1 MTKWLPFKSVAA
13 CMLLLISIQ
22 DFSQNSQQNSKPKNT
37 DSTLVWGVKFSGFV
51 RNNVFYDSRQV
62 VSARPAVQGDLLLYP
77 CATANDV
84 NGKDINASPSLS
96 MLAIDSRLSVA
107 ITGPDAFGAKT
118 SGTLEAEFFGNI
130 SSSLGTT
137 TNSSGPATSSVTGTE
152 DVFRLRHAYVKLDWK
167 HTQLLFGQYW
177 HPLLVPECMP
187 GLLSIN
193 TGIPF
198 QPFSRNPQIRLTQKV
213 TSGLSVVLVASSQIE
228 SFVSQG
234 SSTNVALGSNTA
246 SPLFI
251 DNAVIPD
258 MSVQVQYKKGFFLGG
273 VSIDYKEL
281 RPAISQFTSDTA
293 NCKTLI
299 ATTETVKSLSYDVF
313 AKITTKP
320 IVIKAEYVAGQNLY
334 DQIMI
339 GGYLAYASQAPYHI
353 TYKPLNVASVWLDIA
368 GTSKKVAP
376 GIFFGYT
383 KNNGADAG
391 AVASYSR
398 GITAGKLSIDNIIRV
413 TPRIEFYSGKFKVG
427 AEIEFTQATFGIA
440 GTDGKVTG
448 TTTNVANYR
457 ALFVTAYYF

>member
-1 MTKWLPFKSVAA
+1 MTNCLTCKKIAVFI
-13 CMLLLISIQ
+13 LLFIATQ
-22 DFSQNSQQNSKPKNT
+22 GFSQTSQQTKHT
-37 DSTLVWGVKFSGFV
+37 DSAVTWGIKISGFV

-77 CATANDV
+77 LPASNDV

-118 SGTLEAEFFGNI
+118 SGVLEAEFFGNI

-137 TNSSGPATSSVTGTE
+137 TNTSGPATNSVAGTE
-152 DVFRLRHAYVKLDWK
+152 DVFRLRHAYVKLDWGK
-167 HTQLLFGQYW
+167 TQLIFGQYW
-177 HPLLVPECMP
+177 HPLLVQECMP
-187 GLLSIN
+187 GVLSIN

-213 TSGLSVVLVASSQIE
+213 VSELSLIFVASSQIE

-234 SSTNVALGSNTA
+234 SSTNVALGSTTA

-251 DNAVIPD
+251 DNAVIPNL
-258 MSVQVQYKKGFFLGG
+258 SAQVQFKKGIFLGG
-273 VSIDYKEL
+273 ATIDYKEL
-281 RPAISQFTSDTA
+281 RPALSQFTSDTA

-299 ATTETVKSLSYDVF
+299 ATTETVKSLSYAVF
-313 AKITTKP
+313 AKVTTKP
-320 IVIKAEYVAGQNLY
+320 IVVKAEFVAGQNLY

-339 GGYLAYASQAPYHI
+339 GGYLAYATTAPYHI

-368 GTSKKVAP
+368 GTSKKVVP

-383 KNNGADAG
+383 KNNGADEG

-398 GITAGKLSIDNIIRV
+398 GITAGKLSIDKIIRV
-413 TPRIEFYSGKFKVG
+413 TPRIEFYSGKFKIG
-427 AEIEFTQATFGIA
+427 AELEFTQATYGTA
-440 GTDGKVTG
+440 GNNGKVSGSTYD
-448 TTTNVANYR
+448 VANYR

>member
-1 MTKWLPFKSVAA
+1 MFKWLTCKKIVVFI
-13 CMLLLISIQ
+13 LLFITTQS
-22 DFSQNSQQNSKPKNT
+22 FSQTSLQTKHT
-37 DSTLVWGVKFSGFV
+37 DSASTWGIKFSGFV
-51 RNNVFYDSRQV
+51 RNNVFYDTRQV
-62 VSARPAVQGDLLLYP
+62 VSARPAAQGDLLLYP
-77 CATANDV
+77 LPAFNDV

-107 ITGPDAFGAKT
+107 FTGPDAFGAKL
-118 SGTLEAEFFGNI
+118 SGVLEAEFFGNI

-167 HTQLLFGQYW
+167 KTQLLFGQFW

-187 GLLSIN
+187 GVLSIN

-198 QPFSRNPQIRLTQKV
+198 QPFSRNPQIRVTQKIAG
-213 TSGLSVVLVASSQIE
+213 GLSLILVASSQIE

-234 SSTNVALGSNTA
+234 SSTNVALGSTTT

-251 DNAVIPD
+251 NNAVIPNLNA
-258 MSVQVQYKKGFFLGG
+258 QVQYKKGIFFAGTS
-273 VSIDYKEL
+273 VDYKEI
-281 RPAISQFTSDTA
+281 RPALSQFTSDTA
-293 NCKTLI
+293 NSKTLI
-299 ATTETVKSLSYDVF
+299 ATTETVKGLSFDVF
-313 AKITTKP
+313 AKVTTKP
-320 IVIKAEYVAGQNLY
+320 LVVKAEYVAGQNLY

-339 GGYLAYASQAPYHI
+339 GGYLAYASTAPYHI

-368 GTSKKVAP
+368 GTSKKVVP

-391 AVASYSR
+391 AIASYSR
-398 GITAGKLSIDNIIRV
+398 GITAGKASIDKIIRV

-427 AEIEFTQATFGIA
+427 AEVEFTQATYGTA
-440 GTDGKVTG
+440 GNDGKVSG
-448 TTTNVANYR
+448 STNDVANYR
-457 ALFVTAYYF
+457 ALFVTTYYF